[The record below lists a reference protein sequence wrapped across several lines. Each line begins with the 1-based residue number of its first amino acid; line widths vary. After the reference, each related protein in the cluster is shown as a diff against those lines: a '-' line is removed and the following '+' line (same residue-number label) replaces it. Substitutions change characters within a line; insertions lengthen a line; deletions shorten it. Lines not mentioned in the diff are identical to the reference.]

1 MKKSIFLKTKINKT
15 PSGKEI
21 EEEFYAHYK
30 KLRQEI
36 WQDLIK
42 LNTNPKFSKNFYLYK
57 AQKLIDRIIFIRFCH
72 ENGALNNDAVLEALN
87 NKFVAGKYNR
97 LKLLFSAM
105 NLGNPEIG
113 IAKFNGGLFAP
124 DFEIDELEV
133 SDLIIDKI
141 KTLYDYNFG
150 SDLNINILGHIFEQ
164 SISDLENLTNSN
176 QKKRKKDGIFYT
188 PAFVTKYI
196 VESAVGGWLDD
207 QKVQIKTQIK
217 AKENTA
223 EFWQKYANKLA
234 TIKVLDPACG
244 SGAFLVEVFDFLQ
257 KQWKQVSRHIKTN
270 FSYLDI
276 LTKNIFGVDLN
287 PNSVGITKLSLW
299 LKTAHYRQPLCALDE
314 NIKIGNSLIDDE
326 KVAGFYHEFEGAFV
340 QENVDAQGG
349 LFAAENFFKNS
360 QEIDAKFKKPLAF
373 EWQNQFPQI
382 ITSHELDS
390 KTGKKEYG
398 GGFDVIVGNP
408 PYVFARGNNFSKE
421 EKDFYCKNY
430 PKLTAYQLNT
440 YLLFIEKSNELL
452 QTNGRLGFIIP
463 NNWLTINSFI
473 NLRKF
478 VLEKTSKTKII
489 NAFGD
494 AFENA
499 SVDSCILTFVKKT
512 PNQDDEIIELGEING
527 GKIKTMFAKKN
538 EIALGEEKIINIAQA
553 NNIKALRLIEK
564 INQKSICLEK
574 VAKILS
580 GIKSYEVGK
589 GNPKQ
594 TEKIKKERIYHSTSL
609 KNDSQKKYLEGC
621 NVARYYLGWSGEFI
635 DYGSWLAAPRKEAKF
650 LGSRILVRQIPSKLP
665 YAINAVFTEGEFVN
679 DINSMII
686 QEIKPNPLFVLAVLN
701 SRLISFW
708 FDVSFNKSSRT
719 IFPQFKVGEL
729 AGFPIPKVSS
739 NEQNILV
746 EKAQKMLDL
755 NQDFHQKKGEFLDY
769 FCQKFSIKKATKN
782 LQNWRQLSF
791 NEFVQEISKQKIA
804 LKSDVEF
811 EFKKLF
817 EEQKLICQNLKNQI
831 AKTDGEIDVLVY
843 QIYGLKACEIE
854 IIEGKKS
861 D

>member
-1 MKKSIFLKTKINKT
+1 
-15 PSGKEI
+15 
-21 EEEFYAHYK
+21 
-30 KLRQEI
+30 
-36 WQDLIK
+36 
-42 LNTNPKFSKNFYLYK
+42 
-57 AQKLIDRIIFIRFCH
+57 
-72 ENGALNNDAVLEALN
+72 
-87 NKFVAGKYNR
+87 
-97 LKLLFSAM
+97 
-105 NLGNPEIG
+105 
-113 IAKFNGGLFAP
+113 
-124 DFEIDELEV
+124 
-133 SDLIIDKI
+133 
-141 KTLYDYNFG
+141 
-150 SDLNINILGHIFEQ
+150 
-164 SISDLENLTNSN
+164 
-176 QKKRKKDGIFYT
+176 
-188 PAFVTKYI
+188 
-196 VESAVGGWLDD
+196 
-207 QKVQIKTQIK
+207 
-217 AKENTA
+217 
-223 EFWQKYANKLA
+223 
-234 TIKVLDPACG
+234 
-244 SGAFLVEVFDFLQ
+244 
-257 KQWKQVSRHIKTN
+257 
-270 FSYLDI
+270 
-276 LTKNIFGVDLN
+276 
-287 PNSVGITKLSLW
+287 
-299 LKTAHYRQPLCALDE
+299 
-314 NIKIGNSLIDDE
+314 
-326 KVAGFYHEFEGAFV
+326 
-340 QENVDAQGG
+340 
-349 LFAAENFFKNS
+349 
-360 QEIDAKFKKPLAF
+360 
-373 EWQNQFPQI
+373 
-382 ITSHELDS
+382 
-390 KTGKKEYG
+390 
-398 GGFDVIVGNP
+398 
-408 PYVFARGNNFSKE
+408 
-421 EKDFYCKNY
+421 
-430 PKLTAYQLNT
+430 
-440 YLLFIEKSNELL
+440 
-452 QTNGRLGFIIP
+452 
-463 NNWLTINSFI
+463 
-473 NLRKF
+473 
-478 VLEKTSKTKII
+478 
-489 NAFGD
+489 
-494 AFENA
+494 
-499 SVDSCILTFVKKT
+499 
-512 PNQDDEIIELGEING
+512 
-527 GKIKTMFAKKN
+527 
-538 EIALGEEKIINIAQA
+538 
-553 NNIKALRLIEK
+553 
-564 INQKSICLEK
+564 
-574 VAKILS
+574 
-580 GIKSYEVGK
+580 VGK

-739 NEQNILV
+739 DEQNILV